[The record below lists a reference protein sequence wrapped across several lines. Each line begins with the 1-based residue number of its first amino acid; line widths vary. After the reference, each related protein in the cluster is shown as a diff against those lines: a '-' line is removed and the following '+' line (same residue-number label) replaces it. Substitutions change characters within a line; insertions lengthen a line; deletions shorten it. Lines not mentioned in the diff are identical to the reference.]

1 MTKDENI
8 GDERSRPALFCI
20 RFRLSDLN
28 TGTNIKQCN
37 IICKKSILKLLQ
49 CNLFI

>member
-8 GDERSRPALFCI
+8 GDERSRVSLFCI

-28 TGTNIKQCN
+28 TGTNIVEYKPLSKN
-37 IICKKSILKLLQ
+37 IGGIFSAI
-49 CNLFI
+49 IIY